1 MFVEQI
7 DNNKKLAFEHLAE
20 RKKQN
25 KDSISINGNEFSYIT
40 KRGLVKKYIGF
51 NSFSE
56 YRNSELYMKR
66 DERVDGFYFVE
77 I

>member
-40 KRGLVKKYIGF
+40 KRGLVKNTLGLIRFQNIEILNYI
-51 NSFSE
+51 
-56 YRNSELYMKR
+56 
-66 DERVDGFYFVE
+66 
-77 I
+77 